1 MHSRRKGRDTKMAS
15 PIEFHICIFEG
26 KYEIGAIMI
35 KIDNK
40 FTSDEFGLL
49 LAFLETDTEHFVL
62 DVNSC
67 GLGTTAYD
75 RVAQRAQDLANILPD
90 AKVDMDLN
98 LAHYGL
104 NVEYDED
111 AHIPY
116 PLSDP
121 VLVVNVYGNEYK
133 RVHTDDFKTVLY
145 DCLVD
150 CNG

>member
-1 MHSRRKGRDTKMAS
+1 MAQ
-15 PIEFHICIFEG
+15 
-26 KYEIGAIMI
+26 K
-35 KIDNK
+35 
-40 FTSDEFGLL
+40 
-49 LAFLETDTEHFVL
+49 
-62 DVNSC
+62 
-67 GLGTTAYD
+67 
-75 RVAQRAQDLANILPD
+75 AQDLANILPD

-111 AHIPY
+111 APIPY

-121 VLVVNVYGNEYK
+121 VLVVNVYGNEHK
-133 RVHTDDFKTVLY
+133 RVYTDDFHTVLY

>member
-1 MHSRRKGRDTKMAS
+1 MHLRKGRDTKMAS
-15 PIEFHICIFEG
+15 PIEIHMCISEG
-26 KYEIGAIMI
+26 KYEIGAITI
-35 KIDNK
+35 KIDSK

-90 AKVDMDLN
+90 AKVNMDLN

-121 VLVVNVYGNEYK
+121 ALVVNVYGNEYK

>member
-1 MHSRRKGRDTKMAS
+1 MYKCKKTKMAN
-15 PIEFHICIFEG
+15 PIEIHICIFE
-26 KYEIGAIMI
+26 ENCDIGAITI
-35 KIDNK
+35 KIDSK
-40 FTSDEFGLL
+40 FTSDEFRLL
-49 LAFLETDTEHFVL
+49 LAFLQTDTQQFVL
-62 DVNSC
+62 DINSC
-67 GLGTTAYD
+67 GLGTPAYA
-75 RVAQRAQDLANILPD
+75 RVAQKAQDLANILPD
-90 AKVDMDLN
+90 AQIDMDLN

-121 VLVVNVYGNEYK
+121 VLVVNVYGNERK
-133 RVHTDDFKTVLY
+133 RVHTDEFYTVLY

>member
-1 MHSRRKGRDTKMAS
+1 MHLRKGRDTKMTS
-15 PIEFHICIFEG
+15 PIEFHICISEG
-26 KYEIGAIMI
+26 KYEIGAITI
-35 KIDNK
+35 KIDSK

-49 LAFLETDTEHFVL
+49 LAFLETDTEQFAL